1 MKPTESATGAT
12 YEMTLTRGD
21 FLRLLPSAVGHEPYA
36 EADGFLHQEPGRQW
50 RIRLAPLPPLHL
62 GPFPMERLRVDLSFE
77 GYAPADIQQFLAR
90 FMAHFQRG
98 GG

>member
-1 MKPTESATGAT
+1 
-12 YEMTLTRGD
+12 
-21 FLRLLPSAVGHEPYA
+21 
-36 EADGFLHQEPGRQW
+36 
-50 RIRLAPLPPLHL
+50 
-62 GPFPMERLRVDLSFE
+62 MERLRVDLSFE